1 MSERV
6 AVHNALFGQK
16 EAARKRKLKA
26 NYKTKENVHVPSDS
40 EEVNNPGQKKRLSHL
55 VFGNI
60 VSGTERLE

>member
-1 MSERV
+1 MAE
-6 AVHNALFGQK
+6 HDALFCQK

-55 VFGNI
+55 VLGNI
-60 VSGTERLE
+60 VFGTERLE